1 MLSKPEGIRRGVQ
14 AAARPV
20 SAFFGRG
27 GGTDASHADRGH
39 APGRRMLGGCHGTKR
54 KLRHQLLGIFAAPW
68 DFFRMVVYE
77 SRFGTER
84 PGNERWGVIFEQ

>member
-1 MLSKPEGIRRGVQ
+1 
-14 AAARPV
+14 
-20 SAFFGRG
+20 
-27 GGTDASHADRGH
+27 
-39 APGRRMLGGCHGTKR
+39 MLGGCHGTKR